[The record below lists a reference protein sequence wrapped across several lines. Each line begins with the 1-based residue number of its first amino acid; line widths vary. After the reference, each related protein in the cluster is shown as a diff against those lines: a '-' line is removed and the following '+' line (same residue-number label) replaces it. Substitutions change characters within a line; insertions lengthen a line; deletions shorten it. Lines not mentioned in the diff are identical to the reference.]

1 MHKSQARVRRA
12 SRLPR
17 TRFSLTALLLLSI
30 VLLLVGCIKLDNT
43 SSTSNSTTVTTP
55 NGNANSTSTP
65 DSGDVK
71 SRADTQGMATS
82 PDKGNFT
89 VLYQDPQNPKYVEMN
104 EHYKKEKLLE
114 GVADELNASVSI
126 PENVSITF
134 KECGEVNAY
143 WNPRDRQIVMCFEFI
158 EDTATKFR
166 QVVTDQKEYEDAVGG
181 AVTFAFIHEVG
192 HCLIDVLN
200 LPATGREE
208 DSVDQL
214 ATYVLIDSGDDGE
227 KMALNGARMWG
238 LWFNEKGGTS
248 QTADNINWADEHSLD
263 AQRFFN
269 IICWVFG
276 HNPDKWR
283 NLVNDPLPENRAVR
297 CPTEYGKMAKA
308 WTHLLSPYMKNGTK
322 NTDPQGT
329 TAQSE
334 TAPSQPTE
342 TGQGHDAPGG
352 H

>member
-1 MHKSQARVRRA
+1 M
-12 SRLPR
+12 
-17 TRFSLTALLLLSI
+17 RFSMMMAAGWLCLLLS
-30 VLLLVGCIKLDNT
+30 VGCVKTDNT
-43 SSTSNSTTVTTP
+43 ASTANSGGDNSNNS
-55 NGNANSTSTP
+55 NNANSESANTSG
-65 DSGDVK
+65 GDVK
-71 SRADTQGMATS
+71 KQADTQGMATS

-89 VLYQDPQNPKYVEMN
+89 VLYQDPQSQKYVEMN
-104 EHYKKEKLLE
+104 ENYKKQRLLE
-114 GVADELNASVSI
+114 DTADELNASVSI
-126 PENVSITF
+126 PENVAITF
-134 KECGEVNAY
+134 KECGQVNAY

-166 QVVTDQKEYEDAVGG
+166 QVVKDQKEYEDAVGG
-181 AVTFAFIHEVG
+181 AITFAFIHEVG

-248 QTADNINWADEHSLD
+248 QTASDINWADEHSLD

-283 NLVNDPLPENRAVR
+283 GLIDDPLPENRAVR
-297 CPTEYGKMAKA
+297 CPTEYVKMSKA
-308 WTHLLSPYMKNGTK
+308 WTHLLTPYMKRGTK
-322 NTDPQGT
+322 NTEAVTSAADQTGGT
-329 TAQSE
+329 PTN
-334 TAPSQPTE
+334 TAPD
-342 TGQGHDAPGG
+342 GGGHTAPGT

>member
-1 MHKSQARVRRA
+1 MQKSQARVQHA
-12 SRLPR
+12 SRLHR
-17 TRFSLTALLLLSI
+17 KRFLTTALLLSI
-30 VLLLVGCIKLDNT
+30 VLLLSVGCSRTEYTSGSKNTTTITTSPDNAPP
-43 SSTSNSTTVTTP
+43 TP
-55 NGNANSTSTP
+55 AE
-65 DSGDVK
+65 SGDVK
-71 SRADTQGMATS
+71 SRADTQGLATS

-104 EHYKKEKLLE
+104 EHYKREKLLE
-114 GVADELNASVSI
+114 GVADDLNASVSI
-126 PENVSITF
+126 PESVSITF
-134 KECGEVNAY
+134 KECGDVNAY

-158 EDTATKFR
+158 DDTANKFR
-166 QVVTDQKEYEDAVGG
+166 QVVTDQKEFEDAVGG
-181 AVTFAFIHEVG
+181 AVAFAFIHEVG
-192 HCLIDVLN
+192 HCLIDVLD

-248 QTADNINWADEHSLD
+248 QTADAINWADEHSLD
-263 AQRFFN
+263 AQRFYN

-308 WTHLLSPYMKNGTK
+308 WTHLLTPYMKNGTK
-322 NTDPQGT
+322 NTQPQGT

-334 TAPSQPTE
+334 TEPTVPTE

>member
-1 MHKSQARVRRA
+1 M
-12 SRLPR
+12 
-17 TRFSLTALLLLSI
+17 TALLLSI
-30 VLLLVGCIKLDNT
+30 VLLLTAACTRTEYT
-43 SSTSNSTTVTTP
+43 SGSKNSTTITTASP
-55 NGNANSTSTP
+55 DNNNASTVA
-65 DSGDVK
+65 DGGDVK
-71 SRADTQGMATS
+71 SRADTQGLATS

-89 VLYQDPQNPKYVEMN
+89 VLYQEPQNQKYVEMN
-104 EHYKKEKLLE
+104 EHYKKERLLE

-134 KECGEVNAY
+134 KECGDVNAY

-158 EDTATKFR
+158 EDTANKFR

-192 HCLIDVLN
+192 HCLIDVLD

-248 QTADNINWADEHSLD
+248 QTADAINWADEHSLD

-297 CPTEYGKMAKA
+297 CPTEYGKMSKA
-308 WTHLLSPYMKNGTK
+308 WTHLLTPYMKNGTK
-322 NTDPQGT
+322 NTEPQGT
-329 TAQSE
+329 TAQ
-334 TAPSQPTE
+334 TE
-342 TGQGHDAPGG
+342 TPPSGPTGTEQGHDAPGG